1 MTEHYPVE
9 SSEEAADGHLRVRM
23 RVGDEAW
30 LRRLVLR
37 GSGQRDRARA
47 ARAGRTGPRRGLVRP
62 CSAYPSG

>member
-37 GSGQRDRARA
+37 GSGTVSVLSLPELAARVRDVARA
-47 ARAGRTGPRRGLVRP
+47 ALL
-62 CSAYPSG
+62 AYPSG

>member
-9 SSEEAADGHLRVRM
+9 SSEEAGDGHLRVRM

-37 GSGQRDRARA
+37 GSGSVTVLEPPELAAQVRDVARTA
-47 ARAGRTGPRRGLVRP
+47 L
-62 CSAYPSG
+62 SAYPSG